1 MIQSLMQEGSTVM
14 TSSNTRKTSDQ
25 NIITIIIMNRQTK
38 NLSQETRIINK
49 EEING
54 IRTHAN
60 HVDLQIENYSS
71 FSKQP

>member
-1 MIQSLMQEGSTVM
+1 
-14 TSSNTRKTSDQ
+14 
-25 NIITIIIMNRQTK
+25 MNRQTI